1 MMVGVY
7 GVYYSPKLNSLVL
20 GCLINLSYILMIYIT
35 VYVYTINICIYI
47 YYMYHTHIK
56 IPYIYMYNIYINGS
70 RSVALGKD
78 FVLGEALPSKIRI
91 RQQKVC
97 LAAAMQIS

>member
-1 MMVGVY
+1 MY
-7 GVYYSPKLNSLVL
+7 IQ
-20 GCLINLSYILMIYIT
+20 LIYAY
-35 VYVYTINICIYI
+35 IYI

>member
-1 MMVGVY
+1 
-7 GVYYSPKLNSLVL
+7 
-20 GCLINLSYILMIYIT
+20 
-35 VYVYTINICIYI
+35 
-47 YYMYHTHIK
+47 MYHTHIK

>member
-1 MMVGVY
+1 
-7 GVYYSPKLNSLVL
+7 
-20 GCLINLSYILMIYIT
+20 MIYIT

-47 YYMYHTHIK
+47 LYIYIYVSYTYKNTI
-56 IPYIYMYNIYINGS
+56 YIYMYNIYINGS

>member
-1 MMVGVY
+1 
-7 GVYYSPKLNSLVL
+7 
-20 GCLINLSYILMIYIT
+20 
-35 VYVYTINICIYI
+35 
-47 YYMYHTHIK
+47 MYHTHIK
-56 IPYIYMYNIYINGS
+56 IPYIYNIYINGS

>member
-1 MMVGVY
+1 MILYVY
-7 GVYYSPKLNSLVL
+7 IIIYAY
-20 GCLINLSYILMIYIT
+20 IYI
-35 VYVYTINICIYI
+35 
-47 YYMYHTHIK
+47 MYHTHIK
-56 IPYIYMYNIYINGS
+56 IPYIYNIYINGS

>member
-1 MMVGVY
+1 M
-7 GVYYSPKLNSLVL
+7 
-20 GCLINLSYILMIYIT
+20 IL
-35 VYVYTINICIYI
+35 YVYIIIYAYI
-47 YYMYHTHIK
+47 YYVSYTYKNPI
-56 IPYIYMYNIYINGS
+56 YIYNIYINGS

>member
-1 MMVGVY
+1 
-7 GVYYSPKLNSLVL
+7 
-20 GCLINLSYILMIYIT
+20 
-35 VYVYTINICIYI
+35 
-47 YYMYHTHIK
+47 
-56 IPYIYMYNIYINGS
+56 MYNIYINGS